1 LLNNQPECRT
11 NIFDAPRPA
20 PTPWPTFN
28 IQLPSIK
35 EMMSSKINDL
45 PPRHRSKFTDI
56 LAAYD
61 LEVDK
66 SCIAIKDSIDKIIEK
81 QYDIADKFIELI
93 DEVLRAESDNLENET
108 DEPQQPGNSAD
119 SAGIPYSE
127 HFIFRHVHTVFVIST
142 VNSLCF
148 CQVYTATFDL

>member
-1 LLNNQPECRT
+1 
-11 NIFDAPRPA
+11 
-20 PTPWPTFN
+20 
-28 IQLPSIK
+28 
-35 EMMSSKINDL
+35 MMSSKINDL

-108 DEPQQPGNSAD
+108 DEPQHPRDSAD
-119 SAGIPYSE
+119 SASQSYNYPLS
-127 HFIFRHVHTVFVIST
+127 FIQNLYLSTCAYNFFICT
-142 VNSLCF
+142 VNSICF
-148 CQVYTATFDL
+148 FQVYATTFDL

>member
-1 LLNNQPECRT
+1 
-11 NIFDAPRPA
+11 
-20 PTPWPTFN
+20 
-28 IQLPSIK
+28 
-35 EMMSSKINDL
+35 MSSKINEV

-93 DEVLRAESDNLENET
+93 DEVLRAKSDNLENET
-108 DEPQQPGNSAD
+108 DEPQHSRNSLIQQV
-119 SAGIPYSE
+119 SHTIIPF
-127 HFIFRHVHTVFVIST
+127 HTFRTFNSLHVHMVFSYVQLT
-142 VNSLCF
+142 
-148 CQVYTATFDL
+148 TFRYF

>member
-11 NIFDAPRPA
+11 NIFYAPHPA
-20 PTPWPTFN
+20 PTPRPTFN

-45 PPRHRSKFTDI
+45 PPRHPSKFTDI

-66 SCIAIKDSIDKIIEK
+66 SCIAIKVSIDKIIEK

-93 DEVLRAESDNLENET
+93 DEVLRAESDNLENKT
-108 DEPQQPGNSAD
+108 DEPQHPRNSAD
-119 SAGIPYSE
+119 SAGQSYNYPLSYIQN
-127 HFIFRHVHTVFVIST
+127 I
-142 VNSLCF
+142 
-148 CQVYTATFDL
+148 

>member
-1 LLNNQPECRT
+1 
-11 NIFDAPRPA
+11 
-20 PTPWPTFN
+20 
-28 IQLPSIK
+28 
-35 EMMSSKINDL
+35 MMSSKINDL

-108 DEPQQPGNSAD
+108 DEPQHPRNSAN
-119 SAGIPYSE
+119 SAGQSYNYPFSYIQ
-127 HFIFRHVHTVFVIST
+127 
-142 VNSLCF
+142 NL
-148 CQVYTATFDL
+148 